1 MGQIQ
6 IEGMEF
12 YAHHGHF
19 AEERIIG
26 NKFLLDLFIDT
37 DCKKAAET
45 DKLEDALNYQEVY
58 EIVKQ
63 EMKIKSHLLENVAGR
78 ILDELYNRFDTIK
91 NVRIKVSKMNPP
103 MGGKIE
109 KVSVCLSR

>member
-19 AEERIIG
+19 AEERIVG

-37 DCKKAAET
+37 DCEKAAET

-63 EMKIKSHLLENVAGR
+63 QMEIKSVLL
-78 ILDELYNRFDTIK
+78 ILRRNSAVIGTQIHWE
-91 NVRIKVSKMNPP
+91 V
-103 MGGKIE
+103 
-109 KVSVCLSR
+109 